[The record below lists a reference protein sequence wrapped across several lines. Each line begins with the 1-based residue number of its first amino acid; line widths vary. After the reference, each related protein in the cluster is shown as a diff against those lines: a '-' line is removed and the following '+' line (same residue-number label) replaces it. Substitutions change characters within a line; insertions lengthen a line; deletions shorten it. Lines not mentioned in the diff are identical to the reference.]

1 MKFVFIITFKDIT
14 RDCYFAMEAIDYV
27 LKLEPEKFRVMNT
40 VVQHPLCCIN
50 YEEVINQMNKARV
63 KI

>member
-1 MKFVFIITFKDIT
+1 
-14 RDCYFAMEAIDYV
+14 MEAIDYV

-50 YEEVINQMNKARV
+50 YEEVINQMNKA
-63 KI
+63 